1 MIVDRPVLERSV
13 TVCGPCPPDEVWD
26 RYVRPR
32 RWPQWSPQIRS
43 VTYPGETISAH
54 TAGIVHGPAG
64 LRIRFRIVDVE
75 AAGPVR
81 AWSWDVVAAGVRLHL
96 RHTVEAAGGGTR
108 TGLTVRGFGPAVLLY
123 LPAAT
128 VALRRLVRRIHLAGP
143 GRS

>member
-75 AAGPVR
+75 AAG
-81 AWSWDVVAAGVRLHL
+81 
-96 RHTVEAAGGGTR
+96 GGTR